1 MVLDRPTFEII
12 LNVAWHRVYNEE
24 RILLYEQSRVEKF
37 RVVSVS
43 FYCLSLKEWK
53 KPKAIRWGEQ
63 NTISKSV
70 CVDWEPIGF
79 TDSMCKDVSY
89 LYADVLE

>member
-37 RVVSVS
+37 RVDSVS

-70 CVDWEPIGF
+70 CVDWEPIWVHRFNVF
-79 TDSMCKDVSY
+79 TVI
-89 LYADVLE
+89 LQLLADL